1 MIIIINIYIINNI
14 ISLKIINNNSLYNIN
29 IKYNKQL
36 LINYLTKIAT
46 YILKIKNT
54 NDIIFLQKSKNIYEI
69 FKNHD
74 NYLTVKIF
82 IDNKYYTLKLE
93 ILYRNII
100 NYKFY
105 FANYKSFS
113 KIQITKEFKNIE
125 LVYYIPFYK
134 NNKEIYTKIYHS
146 NNKIKHSFDKINN
159 NIKNKFTSIY
169 KNFYIIIFYKK
180 YKENI
185 NIKHFNTFLL
195 HYYKFNYN
203 IYIYNKITLIINP
216 YGHRHYVYTHNYLS
230 INYKF

>member
-1 MIIIINIYIINNI
+1 M
-14 ISLKIINNNSLYNIN
+14 SLKIINNNSLYNIN

-93 ILYRNII
+93 IRYRNIL

-105 FANYKSFS
+105 FSNYKSFS
-113 KIQITKEFKNIE
+113 KINITKEFKNTK

-134 NNKEIYTKIYHS
+134 NFYNLKNKKIYHS

-180 YKENI
+180 YKGFLKIYSLNFYDVFKIYYYEYNYKI
-185 NIKHFNTFLL
+185 YMKKSESYTDKQKKHFI
-195 HYYKFNYN
+195 YKN
-203 IYIYNKITLIINP
+203 
-216 YGHRHYVYTHNYLS
+216 NYLS
-230 INYKF
+230 LNYLLLLLFN